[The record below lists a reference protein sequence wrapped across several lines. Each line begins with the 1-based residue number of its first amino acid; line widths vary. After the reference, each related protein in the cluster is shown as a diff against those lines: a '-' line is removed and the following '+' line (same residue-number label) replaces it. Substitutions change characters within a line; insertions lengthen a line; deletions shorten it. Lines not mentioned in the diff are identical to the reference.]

1 MRILYAST
9 KISEK
14 HIAAVLLQEDGS
26 SGYLR
31 NDDKSAWLADY
42 SMVDPRLSHIYLI
55 KNLILM

>member
-31 NDDKSAWLADY
+31 NDKSAWLADY

-55 KNLILM
+55 KNPILM